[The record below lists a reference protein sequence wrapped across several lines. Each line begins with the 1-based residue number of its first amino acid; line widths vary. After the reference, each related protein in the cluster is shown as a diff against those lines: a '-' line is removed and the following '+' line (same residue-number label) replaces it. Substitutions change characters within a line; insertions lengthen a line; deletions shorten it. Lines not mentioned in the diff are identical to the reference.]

1 MPVFHIVLFKLKA
14 GVTPAQ
20 IDEFKQACKAMVGQV
35 PGLREMH
42 NNAPLAITA
51 SRAKGYDMG
60 LLAILEKPDDVQVY
74 AAHPAHQVVQKIREE
89 ICEDAL
95 AYDMEF

>member
-1 MPVFHIVLFKLKA
+1 MPVLLKLKP

-20 IDEFKQACKAMVGQV
+20 IDEFKKACKAMVGQV
-35 PGLREMH
+35 PGLREIH
-42 NNAPLAITA
+42 NNPPVAMTA

-60 LLAILEKPDDVQVY
+60 LLAILEKPDDLSVY
-74 AAHPAHQVVQKIREE
+74 AEHPSHQVVKNLREE
-89 ICEDAL
+89 ICEDGL